1 VERIAVGLLIGLGA
15 LFVLSSLAEVYRNF
29 KWMPR
34 VDFTMYHTAAKVALA
49 QQSLYH
55 FHEPGGFQPGNLP
68 YPYPP
73 LLACLLTPLAKL
85 SLAAAYHLWVGVIV
99 ACFGLLVWLSAR
111 VVRECGGPRPLLLAV
126 AAMFLAMILVDSNVY
141 WGQVN
146 VPVMTL
152 VAGAVLLG
160 LRGRTGWAGALIGV
174 ATALKLLPAA
184 LMLWFLVR
192 RDARAL
198 GAFFATLVAGVLLVP
213 MLVGGPTWAWQMNR
227 EWLAL
232 VFGAVTQGADGLQA
246 HGGYVT
252 GYKNGSLAAV
262 FDRLFGG
269 AGRKGALVVRLPQP
283 TIDSLTTLVR
293 LAVLA
298 ASVAATVRLW
308 RRRAPAVER
317 WLLPLAASLLL
328 LLGWLFNLIL
338 WDHHTVGLVLILP
351 VVAGAAL
358 DPRLDPGWRRAL
370 WLGLIAGAAGLAS
383 GWFSGSRRWGIQTL
397 CLLLLW
403 GGLAWALIHAPPPA
417 PGGERSESGDSEPGA
432 RSETSAGGDAS
443 QLALPLEAPPFESVM
458 PRATETH
465 PTGERP

>member
-15 LFVLSSLAEVYRNF
+15 LFVLSTLAEVYRNF

-49 QQSLYH
+49 QESLYH

-73 LLACLLTPLAKL
+73 LLACLLAPLARL
-85 SLAAAYHLWVGVIV
+85 PLATAYHLWVGVIV

-152 VAGAVLLG
+152 VAAAVLLG

-192 RDARAL
+192 RDVRAL

-213 MLVGGPTWAWQMNR
+213 MLVGGPSWAWQMNR

-269 AGRKGALVVRLPQP
+269 AGRKGALVIRLPQP
-283 TIDSLTTLVR
+283 TIDSITTLVR

-298 ASVAATVRLW
+298 ASAAATVRLW
-308 RRRAPAVER
+308 RRRTPAVER
-317 WLLPLAASLLL
+317 WLLPLAASMLL

-351 VVAGAAL
+351 VVTGAAL

-417 PGGERSESGDSEPGA
+417 PGGEQPEAGGCGPGGRVEKSASGD
-432 RSETSAGGDAS
+432 DS
-443 QLALPLEAPPFESVM
+443 QHTLPLEAPPSGPAT
-458 PRATETH
+458 PRTNETQA
-465 PTGERP
+465 TGETT